1 MTIKGLLRTE
11 DCRQRQ
17 EVHVLQR
24 IKAIFLYFLMMTAL
38 CLPSVGSESEALPAS
53 GTDTVTIPR
62 ELYEQYRKMDTLMEI
77 LDVVEANYYEEIDES
92 SLFDGAAAGLLDSL
106 GDPYTFYYT
115 AESFAS
121 YMEHQQGNYAG
132 IGIQISTSYVTRTS
146 TISRVFAGSPAEA
159 AGVQR
164 GDVLYQVEDLM
175 VTPETI
181 QDAVTIMRGTP
192 GTTVHV
198 TFLRGDEKLELTVGR
213 AQISIN
219 RVESCMLTSQIGY
232 IRLWEFMGDCANQ
245 FKEAYDG
252 LKAQGM
258 EGLILDLRDNPGG
271 LLNDALAIGDLFLD
285 SGVLTY
291 IEYRNGQKQYYRTS
305 EGAEDLPICVI
316 VNENSASCSELLTG
330 ALRDRLGTRVVG
342 VTSYGKGVVQHLLQ
356 VDAEGAAMQLT
367 VAQYFTPSG
376 FAVHKVGIEPD
387 VVIGL
392 PEGDNG
398 MYKLGD
404 LADPQLQAA
413 LDDMSSTLSSTHK
426 KGE

>member
-1 MTIKGLLRTE
+1 M
-11 DCRQRQ
+11 
-17 EVHVLQR
+17 QR
-24 IKAIFLYFLMMTAL
+24 IKAIFLCFLMMTAL
-38 CLPSVGSESEALPAS
+38 CLPSAGSESEALPAS

-146 TISRVFAGSPAEA
+146 TISRVFADSPAEA

>member
-1 MTIKGLLRTE
+1 M
-11 DCRQRQ
+11 
-17 EVHVLQR
+17 QR

>member
-1 MTIKGLLRTE
+1 
-11 DCRQRQ
+11 
-17 EVHVLQR
+17 
-24 IKAIFLYFLMMTAL
+24 MMTAL
-38 CLPSVGSESEALPAS
+38 CLPSAGSESEALPAS

-291 IEYRNGQKQYYRTS
+291 IEYRNGQKKYYRTS

-356 VDAEGAAMQLT
+356 IDAEGAAMQLT

>member
-1 MTIKGLLRTE
+1 M

-24 IKAIFLYFLMMTAL
+24 IKAIFLCFLMMTAL
-38 CLPSVGSESEALPAS
+38 CLPSAGSESEALPAS

-342 VTSYGKGVVQHLLQ
+342 VTSFGKGVVQHLLQ

>member
-1 MTIKGLLRTE
+1 M
-11 DCRQRQ
+11 
-17 EVHVLQR
+17 QR
-24 IKAIFLYFLMMTAL
+24 IKAIFLCFLMMTAL
-38 CLPSVGSESEALPAS
+38 CLPSAGSESEALPAS

-376 FAVHKVGIEPD
+376 FVVHKVGIEPD

>member
-1 MTIKGLLRTE
+1 
-11 DCRQRQ
+11 
-17 EVHVLQR
+17 
-24 IKAIFLYFLMMTAL
+24 MMTAL
-38 CLPSVGSESEALPAS
+38 CLPSAGSESEALLAS

>member
-24 IKAIFLYFLMMTAL
+24 IKAIFLCFLMMTAL
-38 CLPSVGSESEALPAS
+38 CLPSAGSESEALPAS

>member
-1 MTIKGLLRTE
+1 
-11 DCRQRQ
+11 
-17 EVHVLQR
+17 
-24 IKAIFLYFLMMTAL
+24 MMTAL
-38 CLPSVGSESEALPAS
+38 CLPSAGSESEALPAS

-258 EGLILDLRDNPGG
+258 EGLILDLRDIPGG

-291 IEYRNGQKQYYRTS
+291 IEYRNGEKQYYRTS

>member
-1 MTIKGLLRTE
+1 
-11 DCRQRQ
+11 
-17 EVHVLQR
+17 
-24 IKAIFLYFLMMTAL
+24 MMTAL
-38 CLPSVGSESEALPAS
+38 CLPSTGSESEALPAS

-342 VTSYGKGVVQHLLQ
+342 VTSFGKGVVQHLLQ

>member
-1 MTIKGLLRTE
+1 
-11 DCRQRQ
+11 
-17 EVHVLQR
+17 
-24 IKAIFLYFLMMTAL
+24 MMTAL
-38 CLPSVGSESEALPAS
+38 CLPSAGSESEALPAS

-106 GDPYTFYYT
+106 EDPYTFYYT

>member
-1 MTIKGLLRTE
+1 M

-24 IKAIFLYFLMMTAL
+24 IKAIFLCFLMMTAL
-38 CLPSVGSESEALPAS
+38 CLPSAGSESEALPAS

>member
-1 MTIKGLLRTE
+1 
-11 DCRQRQ
+11 
-17 EVHVLQR
+17 
-24 IKAIFLYFLMMTAL
+24 MMTAL
-38 CLPSVGSESEALPAS
+38 CLPSAGSESEALPAS

-291 IEYRNGQKQYYRTS
+291 IESRNGQKQYYRTS

>member
-1 MTIKGLLRTE
+1 
-11 DCRQRQ
+11 
-17 EVHVLQR
+17 
-24 IKAIFLYFLMMTAL
+24 MMTAL
-38 CLPSVGSESEALPAS
+38 CLPSAGSESEALPAS

-356 VDAEGAAMQLT
+356 VDAEGAAMHLT